1 MIPAADFCGMKISR
15 LILGDNPVNGHSY
28 ITKVHSGKEM
38 MDYYTSE
45 RVLKLLFDAEEY
57 GITTYLALADQ
68 FILRILRQYR
78 NEGGKMNIIFQ
89 SYPPVD
95 FGVNLWQ
102 MMECNPVG
110 IYHQGGT
117 FDLFLEEENLEEVH
131 RRLAAIK
138 SAGVKVG
145 ICSHV
150 PEVLIRA
157 EEEDWGADFYLGCLY
172 NARRTQRGQ
181 QSGFITGNSKELE
194 FYPGDP
200 VFMYEAV
207 RKVSKPCI
215 VFKLFA
221 GGQVFL
227 SSEPEEIPALAEAV
241 YTEVFKNIKDTDIA
255 CVGVF
260 QKVTNQLKENVDIVK
275 KVLSH

>member
-1 MIPAADFCGMKISR
+1 MIPTANFCGTNISR
-15 LILGDNPVNGHSY
+15 LILGDNPINGHSY
-28 ITKVHSGKEM
+28 IAQVHSGKEM
-38 MDYYTSE
+38 MDYYTPN
-45 RVLKLLFDAEEY
+45 RVLELLFEAEEH

-68 FILRILRQYR
+68 FILRILRQYK

-89 SYPPVD
+89 SYPAID
-95 FGVNLWQ
+95 IEVNMWQ
-102 MMECNPVG
+102 MMECNPFG

-117 FDLFLEEENLEEVH
+117 FDLLLEEERLDEVH
-131 RRLAAIK
+131 RRLAIIK
-138 SAGVKVG
+138 SYGVKLG

-157 EEEDWGADFYLGCLY
+157 EEENWGADFYLGCLY

-200 VFMYEAV
+200 IFMYEAI
-207 RKVSKPCI
+207 RKLSKPCI

-221 GGQVFL
+221 GGQIFL
-227 SSEPEEIPALAEAV
+227 SSKPEEIPALVETV
-241 YTEVFKNIKDTDIA
+241 YKDVFKNIKDTDVA

-260 QKVTNQLKENVDIVK
+260 QKITDQLKENVDIVK
-275 KVLSH
+275 RVLS